1 VASGP
6 AFGDESESS
15 APTQP
20 LIPGAVVRKRPRTH
34 VSTTDRLDCVY
45 TPVLPVAAEF
55 RSYFE
60 PTAITTP
67 AGDLHPQILDDVMDV
82 RYAPSRAAV

>member
-1 VASGP
+1 MRSGP
-6 AFGDESESS
+6 DALTVGRDRELS
-15 APTQP
+15 QGC
-20 LIPGAVVRKRPRTH
+20 LRLGPRTH

-67 AGDLHPQILDDVMDV
+67 VGDLHPPDP
-82 RYAPSRAAV
+82 R